1 MAGEKGIRDVKCTLP
16 FGHPSHTFPSPG
28 MYISFPS
35 GANHPSGH
43 PSGCGSLRC
52 SQQRSYC
59 TPDHR
64 LPTRIVSC
72 CVGKHDCGK
81 QDCVGKLDYSIIPSS
96 SCFISDAAVFF
107 ATFLGPIF
115 AVLLF
120 NVVMFVLVI
129 GVLIRHSRNTLGRS
143 KDQMNKKTTIR
154 LLISITGVMFLFGL
168 TWLFGALTV
177 TGFGGSGASTAFQI
191 LFVILNAFQG
201 FFIFLFLCVFS
212 KDARE
217 SWLEVFTCG
226 RYKSKLLHPLQ
237 AKYTSSATAQKK
249 VKTASSNLASSN
261 LSTSVVP
268 STDNFNSSTYDLT
281 EVVPLA
287 SAAGE
292 EKKEKPPMVTF
303 KGSPEVHETDIDN
316 DQKADLGSLERK
328 DPALERPGSADSK
341 EHSSPSQW
349 REDGLELKARV
360 KRYSTKKAHKH
371 HVESAEVDFLDG
383 DSDGSDEPDDTKP

>member
-1 MAGEKGIRDVKCTLP
+1 M
-16 FGHPSHTFPSPG
+16 TFPS
-28 MYISFPS
+28 Y
-35 GANHPSGH
+35 
-43 PSGCGSLRC
+43 
-52 SQQRSYC
+52 
-59 TPDHR
+59 
-64 LPTRIVSC
+64 LP
-72 CVGKHDCGK
+72 
-81 QDCVGKLDYSIIPSS
+81 S
-96 SCFISDAAVFF
+96 SCFISDPAVFF
-107 ATFLGPIF
+107 AAFLGPIF
-115 AVLLF
+115 AILLF

-129 GVLIRHSRNTLGRS
+129 GVLIKHSRNTLGRS

-154 LLISITGVMFLFGL
+154 LLISIAGVMFLFGL

-177 TGFGGSGASTAFQI
+177 AGFGGSGASTAFQI
-191 LFVILNAFQG
+191 LFVIFNAFQG

-226 RYKSKLLHPLQ
+226 RYKSKLLHPSQ
-237 AKYTSSATAQKK
+237 AKYASSATTQKK
-249 VKTASSNLASSN
+249 VKTTSSNLASSN

-268 STDNFNSSTYDLT
+268 STGNFNSSTDDLT
-281 EVVPLA
+281 EKVPLT

-292 EKKEKPPMVTF
+292 EKKPSMVTF

-316 DQKADLGSLERK
+316 DQKADLGSLEKSERK
-328 DPALERPGSADSK
+328 DPALERPGSADSR

-371 HVESAEVDFLDG
+371 HVESAEVDFLDS